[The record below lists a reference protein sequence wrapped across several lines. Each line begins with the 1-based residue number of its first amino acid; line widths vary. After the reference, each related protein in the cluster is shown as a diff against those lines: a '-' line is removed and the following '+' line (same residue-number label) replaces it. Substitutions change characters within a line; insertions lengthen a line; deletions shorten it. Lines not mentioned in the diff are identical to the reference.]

1 MSIHQVYFESGRA
14 EAYSNDY
21 FWQCG
26 FTAQWRVPKFIPI
39 DGEAWKVGLIA
50 HQDKMAVLG
59 KDAAFDISARIPQV
73 TDPSDAVSV

>member
-1 MSIHQVYFESGRA
+1 MSIHRVYFESGRA

-26 FTAQWRVPKFIPI
+26 FAAQWRVPKFIPI

-50 HQDKMAVLG
+50 HQDKMAVPAKTRLLTFQP
-59 KDAAFDISARIPQV
+59 AFPK
-73 TDPSDAVSV
+73 